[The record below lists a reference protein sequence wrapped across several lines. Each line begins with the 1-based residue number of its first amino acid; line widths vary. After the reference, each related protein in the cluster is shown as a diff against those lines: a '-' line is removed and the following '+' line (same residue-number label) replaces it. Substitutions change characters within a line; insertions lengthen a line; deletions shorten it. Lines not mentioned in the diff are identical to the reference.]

1 MKNTNTLRVNAS
13 YGFKYSYNTSLSI
26 IQVKTDDYDEYE
38 VRSEYNELMFHH
50 YSFVEVVK
58 FLDDLFKGKYAV

>member
-1 MKNTNTLRVNAS
+1 MKNTNTLMVNAS
-13 YGFKYSYNTSLSI
+13 YGFKYSYNTHFSI
-26 IQVKTDDYDEYE
+26 IQINTNGDDEYE

-50 YSFVEVVK
+50 YSFIEVVK